1 MKIGMMAAWNQTSG
15 VSIHSELVGRRWV
28 EQGHDL
34 RVFSF
39 TEKDHHGHSLIGQD
53 ENYVIRCFGTR
64 QITNFFDPVPF
75 VENECEIFVAQ
86 DINMVPMDKLQK
98 IFPVIKRKSKTIH
111 VVHENSISRD
121 PSFYQHDWDALV
133 CFDDRFT
140 NFLSKIYPKDMI
152 HVIPF
157 PHARWDP
164 GDKIKAR
171 KQLDLPLDAKIVF
184 IFGQKWRHLQ
194 EEEMQVLRELSKDYN
209 LLLLIISETQ
219 RITGIDFSGCRS
231 IFRKEVLERDELY
244 QHLHA
249 SDTWLFP
256 KRSVD
261 NLAVLSST
269 IHFAM
274 GSGCVATARDSNFLY
289 EIRDS
294 VLHYSNKKEFKNC
307 LIEAFEQGNEWKK
320 AREETKRWTEVHGS
334 KKIAEMFI
342 ELFESLL

>member
-15 VSIHSELVGRRWV
+15 VSIHAELVGRKWV

-39 TEKDHHGHSLIGQD
+39 IEKDYHGRSLIGQD
-53 ENYVIRCFGTR
+53 ESYVIRCFGTR
-64 QITNFFDPVPF
+64 QITNFLDPTPF
-75 VENECEIFVAQ
+75 LENDYEIFVAQ

-98 IFPVIKRKSKTIH
+98 IFCPIKRKGKTVH
-111 VVHENSISRD
+111 VIHENKLSKE

-133 CFDDRFT
+133 CFDDRFK
-140 NFLSKIYPKDMI
+140 NFLARVYPDDMI
-152 HVIPF
+152 HTIPF
-157 PHARWDP
+157 PYARWDP

-171 KQLDLPLDAKIVF
+171 KQLHLPLEAKIVL

-194 EEEMQVLRELSKDYN
+194 DEEMQVLRELSKEYD
-209 LLLLIISETQ
+209 LLVLVISETQ
-219 RITGIDFSGCRS
+219 RIAGVDLSGFHC
-231 IFRKEVLERDELY
+231 IFRKEVLERDKLY

-256 KRSVD
+256 KRSID
-261 NLAVLSST
+261 NYAVLSST

-289 EIRDS
+289 GMGDT
-294 VLHYSNKKEFKNC
+294 VLQYANQEEFKRC
-307 LIEAFEQGNEWKK
+307 LIEAFEQGYEWKK
-320 AREETKRWTEVHGS
+320 AREEAKRHVEKYECG
-334 KKIAEMFI
+334 KIARMFI
-342 ELFESLL
+342 DLFESLL